1 MLINSGDS
9 EVGQPDKLPFKLN
22 LPTEDAKVEA
32 LVLILRHLKGLT
44 SAIEKC
50 IVKDE
55 NNAKT

>member
-1 MLINSGDS
+1 M
-9 EVGQPDKLPFKLN
+9 GQPDKLPFKLN